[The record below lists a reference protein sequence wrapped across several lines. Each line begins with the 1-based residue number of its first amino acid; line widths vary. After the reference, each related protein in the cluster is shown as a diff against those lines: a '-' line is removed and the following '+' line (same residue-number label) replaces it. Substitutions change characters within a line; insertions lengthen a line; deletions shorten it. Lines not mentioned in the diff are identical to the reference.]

1 LLLLHELPS
10 KQHNIAIADKRQ
22 KIGDHE
28 EDEEGI
34 EESDGGDWF

>member
-10 KQHNIAIADKRQ
+10 KHNIAIIDKRQ

-28 EDEEGI
+28 EDEERI